1 MSTRNTDIEP
11 VLKGIRD
18 MGMDAA
24 GTPEQS
30 FGADLAA
37 LAFRRSPAPQ
47 MITNDRVILDCNSQ
61 FLTLFGY
68 RREELIGELVLK
80 LYPSMSDYY
89 MIGERCRKWVATHTF
104 YEDERFMQ
112 HRSGEIFWARAHGVT
127 LTPHRPF
134 ELMIWYFERIRS
146 RSSRSTTLTRRER
159 EISSHIVNGLTC
171 KESAQRLG
179 ISHRTVEVHRSRL
192 MKKLDAKNTADLV
205 SKIIMVENTDG
216 M

>member
-1 MSTRNTDIEP
+1 MDFSPEIDHTLGDFRRSGRTALEQAPRNFAT
-11 VLKGIRD
+11 
-18 MGMDAA
+18 
-24 GTPEQS
+24 
-30 FGADLAA
+30 DLAA
-37 LAFRRSPAPQ
+37 LAFRRSPVAQ
-47 MITNDRVILDCNSQ
+47 MITTERIIADCNDP
-61 FLTLFGY
+61 FLALFGF
-68 RREELIGELVLK
+68 ELQDLVGELVLK

-112 HRSGEIFWARAHGVT
+112 HRSGEIFWARARGVT
-127 LTPHRPF
+127 LTPHQPF

-146 RSSRSTTLTRRER
+146 RSARSTTLTRRER
-159 EISSHIVNGLTC
+159 EISSHIVNGMTC

-205 SKIIMVENTDG
+205 SKIIMVENVEG

>member
-1 MSTRNTDIEP
+1 MNVISKEIDSTLGEFRRSGRIALDC
-11 VLKGIRD
+11 
-18 MGMDAA
+18 A
-24 GTPEQS
+24 PEG
-30 FGADLAA
+30 FDGRLAA
-37 LAFRRSPAPQ
+37 EAFRKSPAPQ
-47 MITNDRVILDCNSQ
+47 MITTERIIADCNDQ
-61 FLTLFGY
+61 FLSLFGY
-68 RREELIGELVLK
+68 KAEELVGELVLK

-89 MIGERCRKWVATHTF
+89 MIGERCRKWVATHSF

-112 HRSGEIFWARAHGVT
+112 HSSGEIFWARARGVT
-127 LTPHRPF
+127 LTPHQPF

-146 RSSRSTTLTRRER
+146 RTGRTTILTRRER

-179 ISHRTVEVHRSRL
+179 ISHRTVEVHRGRL

-216 M
+216 L